1 MCKDAAQPR
10 FPKQDA
16 QHAERTQTFT
26 LATLIYYG
34 ANRAPVARLPSEDMM
49 FIVSKNS
56 LTERLGI
63 LGESGKTISTAKVF
77 SKHLQ
82 SFFKNGR
89 FPLFQ
94 RRTDLLKVNMK

>member
-63 LGESGKTISTAKVF
+63 LGESGKPFQLQKSSPNTCRVSLKTGDFPF
-77 SKHLQ
+77 SKDEPI
-82 SFFKNGR
+82 S
-89 FPLFQ
+89 
-94 RRTDLLKVNMK
+94 LKST